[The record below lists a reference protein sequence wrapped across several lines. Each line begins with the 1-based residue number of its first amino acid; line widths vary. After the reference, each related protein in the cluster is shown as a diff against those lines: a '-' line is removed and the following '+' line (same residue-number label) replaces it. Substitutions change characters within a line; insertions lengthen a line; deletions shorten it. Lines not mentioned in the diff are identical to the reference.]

1 MVAAT
6 LFWSG
11 GRHTQQ
17 QASTVNA
24 LLGDSSFVHHFGYM
38 PTATTDEDLRIKTH
52 LAYVEQLLRKKEI
65 SGLSAEQQAM
75 RVHLLDLLHDYR
87 TAGVFPRNYDYPG
100 ERVPCF
106 IDKHGNICAVGYL
119 IEQTAGRAIA
129 EQINAS
135 HQYDYLL
142 AINSEVV
149 DAWVA
154 GSGLSKEECAMI
166 QPNYSGPPI
175 DPNIALATAL
185 LGGANLSL
193 NVINTLQIANG
204 ADSQLAPVLGL
215 YTGTAALLL
224 GLNDFIVEYNDPN
237 LNASNA
243 SERTLAMLNVG
254 LGTTT
259 VMLSVW
265 NLTVNKTRTSKTTA
279 WNMYSYQTADQQTGV
294 GLHWVKQF

>member
-1 MVAAT
+1 
-6 LFWSG
+6 
-11 GRHTQQ
+11 
-17 QASTVNA
+17 
-24 LLGDSSFVHHFGYM
+24 
-38 PTATTDEDLRIKTH
+38 
-52 LAYVEQLLRKKEI
+52 
-65 SGLSAEQQAM
+65 
-75 RVHLLDLLHDYR
+75 
-87 TAGVFPRNYDYPG
+87 
-100 ERVPCF
+100 
-106 IDKHGNICAVGYL
+106 
-119 IEQTAGRAIA
+119 
-129 EQINAS
+129 
-135 HQYDYLL
+135 
-142 AINSEVV
+142 
-149 DAWVA
+149 
-154 GSGLSKEECAMI
+154 
-166 QPNYSGPPI
+166 
-175 DPNIALATAL
+175 
-185 LGGANLSL
+185 L